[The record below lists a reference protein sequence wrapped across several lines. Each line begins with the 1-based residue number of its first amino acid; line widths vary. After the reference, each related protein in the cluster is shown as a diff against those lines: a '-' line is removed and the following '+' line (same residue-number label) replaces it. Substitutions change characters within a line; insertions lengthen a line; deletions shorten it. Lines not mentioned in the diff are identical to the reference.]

1 MSFLKATW
9 WRPAT
14 AMAVLALAVLALS
27 LSGGTAQAGDPG
39 SVSVDPVDTDIS
51 AGGSGTVD
59 INVDPPAVGTS
70 VWIVQVKYDPAIV
83 RVSVDA
89 QQNPVCDVLA
99 NPGQGIAFAASCDVK
114 DTDGNLVADT
124 AVAFGGWVQN
134 DGGTPKGFTTEQTI
148 ATFTFEAVGA
158 AGTHSDLTIADVC
171 PTPPATPPAP
181 PCTTLLGPNA
191 AVANPTLTDGGI
203 DIIAAQGLTVAWGN
217 GDCSPTLT
225 SAPGPVDALKILF
238 TDAGTPPTQTVT
250 GCPAYGA
257 NVIVNGLTVAWGN
270 FDCTPGGAPGPLD
283 ALKLLFVDAGT
294 PPAQTVPNCPAYSSQ
309 VTITT

>member
-9 WRPAT
+9 WRPA
-14 AMAVLALAVLALS
+14 AALAVLALAVLAMS

-70 VWIVQVKYDPAIV
+70 VWIVQVKYDPAV
-83 RVSVDA
+83 VQVAVDA
-89 QQNPVCDVLA
+89 NQNPVCDSLA

-114 DTDGNLVADT
+114 DTDGNQVADT

-134 DGGTPKGFTTEQTI
+134 DGGTPKGFTTEQTV

-191 AVANPTLTDGGI
+191 AAGNPTLTDGGI
-203 DIIAAQGLTVAWGN
+203 DIIASTGFSVLWGS
-217 GDCSPTLT
+217 GDCDQDVD
-225 SAPGPVDALKILF
+225 PVDALKTLKV
-238 TDAGTPPTQTVT
+238 DAGETINQSVA
-250 GCPAYGA
+250 GCPAYKA
-257 NVIVNGLTVAWGN
+257 TITVNGLTMPWGS
-270 FDCTPGGAPGPLD
+270 FDCDQDVDPVD
-283 ALKLLFVDAGT
+283 ALKQLKVDAGE
-294 PPAQTVPNCPAYSSQ
+294 TVNQGVAGCPAYKSTVS
-309 VTITT
+309 ITT